1 MHTNPHLILL
11 FVINAAAGK
20 QKTDWETTIRNYFE
34 DKPFSIILFTLPHPC
49 NPKQVK
55 EQIAQHK
62 PDRIIAVGG
71 DGTLKLVAESVLNS
85 DLPVG
90 VLPGGSANGMAKE
103 LGIPMDPVKALDVVA
118 QGSLKKI
125 DLIRINKEL
134 CIHLSDIGFN
144 AFVVK
149 TFESFDKRGMWNYVK
164 AAFKVLWRHR
174 HMQVSMAG
182 DKQSIKRSAAMVVI
196 ANATKYG
203 TGAVI
208 NPDGKLDD
216 GLFEIIVIRK
226 ISFQEILKMMITHRE
241 FDRSKTELF
250 TAASVEVHSKHR
262 VHFQVDGEYLGKI
275 HSIQADILPGALEV
289 IALSDE
295 ASA

>member
-1 MHTNPHLILL
+1 MHTTPHLTLL
-11 FVINAAAGK
+11 FIINAAAGK
-20 QKTDWETTIRNYFE
+20 TKTDWEKTIRDYF
-34 DKPFSIILFTLPHPC
+34 DKKPHAIFTYILSDPFTPE
-49 NPKQVK
+49 QVQ
-55 EQIAQHK
+55 EQINTHR

-71 DGTLKLVAESVLNS
+71 DGTLKLVTESVLKS

-90 VLPGGSANGMAKE
+90 ILPGGSANGMAKE
-103 LGIPMDPVKALDVVA
+103 LGIATDPEKALDIII
-118 QGSLKKI
+118 QGRVKKI

-149 TFESFDKRGMWNYVK
+149 TFETFNKRGMWSYVK
-164 AAFKVLWRHR
+164 AAFQALWRHR
-174 HMQVSMAG
+174 RMQVTIAG
-182 DKQSIKRSAAMVVI
+182 DKQTIQRTAAMVVI

-226 ISFQEILKMMITHRE
+226 ISFMEIVKMMITHRD
-241 FDRSKTELF
+241 FDPSKTELF
-250 TAASVEVHSKHR
+250 SAAGVQVRSKHR
-262 VHFQVDGEYLGKI
+262 VHFQVDGDYLGKI
-275 HSIQADILPGALEV
+275 NSIQADILPGALEIIV
-289 IALSDE
+289 PLPV
-295 ASA
+295 

>member
-1 MHTNPHLILL
+1 MHTNPHRSLL
-11 FVINAAAGK
+11 FIINAAAGK
-20 QKTDWETTIRNYFE
+20 QKTDWEATIRTYFE
-34 DKPFSIILFTLPHPC
+34 NKPFSINLFTLSNPC
-49 NPKQVK
+49 TQQQVQ
-55 EQIAQHK
+55 EQIANHK

-71 DGTLKLVAESVLNS
+71 DGTLKLVAECVLKS

-90 VLPGGSANGMAKE
+90 VLPAGSANGMAKE
-103 LGIPMDPVKALDVVA
+103 LGIPMDPEKALDIIT
-118 QGSLKKI
+118 QGAVKKI
-125 DLIRINKEL
+125 DLIRINNEL

-164 AAFKVLWRHR
+164 AAFKVLWRHY

-182 DKQSIKRSAAMVVI
+182 DQQTIQRSAAMVVI

-226 ISFQEILKMMITHRE
+226 ISFSEIFKMMITHRD

-250 TAASVEVHSKHR
+250 TAASVQVHSKHR

-275 HSIQADILPGALEV
+275 NAIQADILPGALEV
-289 IALSDE
+289 VVAME
-295 ASA
+295 G

>member
-1 MHTNPHLILL
+1 MHTTPHLTLL
-11 FVINAAAGK
+11 FIINAAAGK
-20 QKTDWETTIRNYFE
+20 TKTDWEKTIRDYF
-34 DKPFSIILFTLPHPC
+34 DNKPHSIFTYILSDPYTPE
-49 NPKQVK
+49 QVQEK
-55 EQIAQHK
+55 INTHR

-71 DGTLKLVAESVLNS
+71 DGTLKLVTESVLNS

-90 VLPGGSANGMAKE
+90 ILPGGSANGMAKE
-103 LGIPMDPVKALDVVA
+103 LGIDTDPEKALDVII
-118 QGSLKKI
+118 QGTVKKI

-149 TFESFDKRGMWNYVK
+149 TFETFNKRGMWSYVK
-164 AAFKVLWRHR
+164 AAFQALWRHR
-174 HMQVSMAG
+174 RMQVTIAG
-182 DKQSIKRSAAMVVI
+182 DKQTVQRTAAMVVI

-226 ISFQEILKMMITHRE
+226 ISFMEIVKMMITHSD
-241 FDRSKTELF
+241 FDPSKTELF
-250 TAASVEVHSKHR
+250 AAAGVQVHSKHR
-262 VHFQVDGEYLGKI
+262 VHFQVDGDYLGKI
-275 HSIQADILPGALEV
+275 HSIQADILPGALQIIV
-289 IALSDE
+289 PLPV
-295 ASA
+295 